1 MLAKLLCT
9 KRKSASAPRC
19 LRCLGATIDIV
30 NSITRTANRSGQG
43 VFSHRCLR
51 KANTEDTVITGLGG
65 LPGITALPMP
75 MHALAALPP
84 VEVVAP
90 VVIALLF
97 IVATSA
103 FREPHRQHF
112 MAIMLAGAG
121 AAYLNGGLGLW
132 EFACTAVMT
141 ACAYQGLSSYRYIGL
156 GWLLHTAW
164 DVLHHLYGNP
174 IVPFSATSSLRCAM
188 YDHVID

>member
-1 MLAKLLCT
+1 MFAFFGSNNRHGTPHHETIKWFQSEAYCRIHVYEKPTGITGWLLGLAAFRELLAKLLCT

-112 MAIMLAGAG
+112 
-121 AAYLNGGLGLW
+121 
-132 EFACTAVMT
+132 
-141 ACAYQGLSSYRYIGL
+141 
-156 GWLLHTAW
+156 
-164 DVLHHLYGNP
+164 
-174 IVPFSATSSLRCAM
+174 
-188 YDHVID
+188 